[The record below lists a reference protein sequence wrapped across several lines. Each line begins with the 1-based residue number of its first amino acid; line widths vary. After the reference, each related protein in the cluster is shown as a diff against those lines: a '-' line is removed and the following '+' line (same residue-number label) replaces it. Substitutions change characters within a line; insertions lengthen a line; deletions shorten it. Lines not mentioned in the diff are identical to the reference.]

1 MTTAPGYA
9 DCSARLLLAAMAR
22 PAFVTFGCDPTSTD
36 ATQIAADLYGQFTG
50 TGSFMSQMDSSVTLA
65 EIIVRLGVDGAE
77 DVVGSRVGTNV
88 GQKVQASG
96 PANLAILAHKRTAR
110 GGRRGRGRW
119 YIPWYAAS
127 TEVAEDVTV
136 TESVRAAKETA
147 LNVLRGAMATGANP
161 MVVLHNPG
169 ISSPG
174 PPNLVTAIA
183 VSNLVGTQR
192 RRLGR

>member
-1 MTTAPGYA
+1 MPTAPGFA
-9 DCSARLLLAAMAR
+9 DCSARFTLAALAR
-22 PAFVTFGCDPTSTD
+22 PAFITFGCDPTTTD
-36 ATQIAADLYGQFTG
+36 ATQLAADLYGQFTG
-50 TGSFMSQMDSSVTLA
+50 TGSLMSQMDSSVTLA
-65 EIIVRLGVDGAE
+65 EIIVRLGQDGAE

-88 GQKVQASG
+88 GQKVQASFS
-96 PANLAILAHKRTAR
+96 ANVALLCHKRTAR

-119 YIPWYAAS
+119 YVPWFAAS
-127 TEVAEDVTV
+127 TEVAEDGTV

-147 LNVLRGAMATGANP
+147 LNVLRGAMSSAGNP

-169 ISSPG
+169 LSSPG
-174 PPNLVTAIA
+174 APNLVTAIS